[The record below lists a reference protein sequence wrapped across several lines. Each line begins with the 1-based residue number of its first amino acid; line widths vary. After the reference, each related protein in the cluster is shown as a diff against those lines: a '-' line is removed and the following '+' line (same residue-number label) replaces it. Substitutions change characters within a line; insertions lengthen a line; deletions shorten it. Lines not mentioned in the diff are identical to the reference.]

1 MVPRGK
7 ALLAS
12 LALASFVV
20 VWSTAPA
27 AAPTTSLASVT
38 TVNVNGVSRAKR

>member
-7 ALLAS
+7 LPVLSFALAS
-12 LALASFVV
+12 LVV
-20 VWSTAPA
+20 AISTA

-38 TVNVNGVSRAKR
+38 TVNVYGLTRA